1 MINVTIREMIF
12 CYRDNKI
19 ETVILICQISIFVLL
34 TGTLLAFTSEAHY
47 GKTNLEKAYNDKI
60 IYQIIDG
67 YTDPDEFEAF
77 RAEPNALN
85 IIKNYYNELINANT
99 FDYLAMFDQSVKSD
113 DLHDI
118 KTFQMNKQAVN
129 YFNLNVVNGRQFEE
143 KDFCDNNN
151 VIPVLLGN
159 IYKGSFK
166 VGDTISVTY
175 YQKKIQLQVIGFLR
189 ENTMVYFNG
198 NPEFYLDEYIIM
210 PYINY
215 NDAKTEFDEWFQKIV
230 YFSMINGYISV
241 DSEDIASQN
250 MKMELES
257 ISEKTGFYN
266 YLFIGENPNV
276 QKYRGLINIINKNYE
291 LIIGLWFL
299 FLLANFVIFSAI
311 LYMIQKKRM
320 YIVAIHYLNGATR
333 KQILKYMFV
342 QVSVIVALGTI
353 IGWRMLTALKIQEGM
368 IIAVTTLMALI
379 LTIWGMYNM
388 EMKLKKVDLLQLIN
402 GEE

>member
-1 MINVTIREMIF
+1 MTIREMIF

-85 IIKNYYNELINANT
+85 IIKNYYNELINANS

-143 KDFCDNNN
+143 KDFCDNDN

>member
-1 MINVTIREMIF
+1 MTIREMIF

>member
-1 MINVTIREMIF
+1 M
-12 CYRDNKI
+12 
-19 ETVILICQISIFVLL
+19 
-34 TGTLLAFTSEAHY
+34 AFTSEAHY

>member
-1 MINVTIREMIF
+1 MIF